1 MVEGEYLSGAWRV
14 YARSVAFVLG
24 VLFAVG
30 IAGHALPAALP
41 AMRSATPPFL
51 LLAAVLVLV
60 PSVVAGG
67 RRFVLWLAAAFA
79 FVFLLDAAGLAV
91 PTVFG
96 AFAFGPHLG
105 WTCCG
110 VPLLVTLNW
119 VLIMNGA
126 VCVAGRLVP
135 PALGR
140 GRMLLRVLLSGLLAV
155 GFDGIM
161 EPAAIRLDYWHWP
174 DAAGAPAGNYLVL
187 FLFAMVFTAIHPRRL
202 RDLCDLGTNGR
213 LAGFYLLMETGFF
226 AALRLVWWVQAA

>member
-1 MVEGEYLSGAWRV
+1 MGRGEYLSGAWRV
-14 YARSVAFVLG
+14 YVRSVAFVLG

-30 IAGHALPAALP
+30 VAGHALPEGMP

-51 LLAAVLVLV
+51 LLAAVLVLI
-60 PSVVAGG
+60 PSVAAGG
-67 RRFVLWLAAAFA
+67 GRFAAWLAAAFA
-79 FVFLLDAAGLAV
+79 FAFLLDAAGLAV

-126 VCVAGRLVP
+126 VCVAGRLAP

-140 GRMLLRVLLSGLLAV
+140 WRKPLMVLLAGIIAV
-155 GFDGIM
+155 GFDGLM

-174 DAAGAPAGNYLVL
+174 DAVGAPAGNYLAL
-187 FLFAMVFTAIHPRRL
+187 FLFAMVFTAIHPRQL
-202 RDLCDLGTNGR
+202 RDLCDLGTSGR
-213 LAGFYLLMETGFF
+213 LAGIYLLLQTGFF
-226 AALRLVWWVQAA
+226 VAVRLLWWVQGA